1 MLMNEQLWTQAEQ
14 LAKRHYRVTTE
25 IDTLSDGQQVFL
37 LRRAELRGCKAQG
50 GTREE
55 AEQIFLRHVWITSI
69 PYWKMDYLCPPLSC
83 RQVI

>member
-1 MLMNEQLWTQAEQ
+1 MMNEQLWTQAEQ

-37 LRRAELRGCKAQG
+37 LRHPELRGCKAQG

-55 AEQIFLRHVWITSI
+55 AERVLRHVWITSI
-69 PYWKMDYLCPPLSC
+69 PYWKMDYLCPP
-83 RQVI
+83 